1 MSIEVNNFPGAR
13 FYKSDLHLHTPA
25 SKCWKGEKN
34 TQELEKIFAKLSS
47 EHIEVVAI
55 TDHNSVENIEACKK
69 LGKTKGI
76 IIYPGTEVSTKE
88 GHVLSIF
95 GPNKNTE
102 DIKNWLVRIG
112 IKESEQGN
120 AEVVAK
126 DLEGKQLSIEKVFQS
141 IEQEGGIAIAPHP
154 NSRGTGFLEI
164 LKQKGKAR
172 MDAYNSPYLRGL
184 ELSSNNMPL
193 LKLARGEISGYEK
206 RYGCV
211 VGSDAHSIEEIGQ
224 EYTYIKLGDFGIGA
238 LKQVFYDP
246 DMRIRFK
253 DEYPVK
259 THAWIEYLG
268 VSQGFFDGTIFNFH
282 PDMNSVVG
290 GKAVGKSLLIEL
302 IKFALGIKSPLEKIN
317 QQSLDMMQARTC
329 LGDGGT
335 VIVYIQTSNGE
346 EYRVQRTLSDLD
358 CGPEVFYGDTETK
371 VGYQVNKIFPCHIYS
386 QNEVAQLGNNLPA
399 LLDWLDAFLDL
410 NHEQTEIRRIRS
422 EAKVLLKK
430 LDEKHITALKIKP
443 LEENKKE
450 LEEKK
455 KLLDSKVKEP
465 ILQTFPQWQ
474 QEERQ
479 LRDMQTGLNKLV
491 QDVIQPLEKINVEQ
505 YLPNKQE
512 KTPNASTINKEREE
526 LLKLS
531 TDFASA
537 GEILK
542 KAVQTKQ
549 KSLENYIAGWRGK
562 YDKAKQE
569 YTNVIQS
576 AGVKNASA
584 LTSELDKCI
593 QAIENTEREL
603 NNAKAARREETALEQ
618 TFFNTFIPAYI
629 ECFGKIF
636 EKRLGKANQISGALE
651 FFVKIGVQQMND
663 RTEFMNLVHD
673 IARGSGLR
681 KEQCD
686 QIALKMTPV
695 KLSEMII
702 AKNAKEFEQISG
714 IAENKASV
722 FIENVWSKSIDE
734 EGLSHPSKIYQI
746 MLTEL
751 KDTVTVELK
760 VDEGVYKP
768 MKDLSGGSKCTAILS
783 VALVEGDYPLIV
795 DQPEDALDNPFVFER
810 IVKTVR
816 KTKSN
821 RQYIFATHNPNVAV
835 ASDADLIYCL
845 KATASQ
851 GNIDKHG
858 SIDNITTRDRVV
870 ANLEG
875 GESAFRLRSQK
886 YNIVIE
892 DPNAIVIG
900 MGK

>member
-1 MSIEVNNFPGAR
+1 M
-13 FYKSDLHLHTPA
+13 
-25 SKCWKGEKN
+25 
-34 TQELEKIFAKLSS
+34 
-47 EHIEVVAI
+47 
-55 TDHNSVENIEACKK
+55 
-69 LGKTKGI
+69 
-76 IIYPGTEVSTKE
+76 
-88 GHVLSIF
+88 
-95 GPNKNTE
+95 
-102 DIKNWLVRIG
+102 
-112 IKESEQGN
+112 
-120 AEVVAK
+120 
-126 DLEGKQLSIEKVFQS
+126 
-141 IEQEGGIAIAPHP
+141 
-154 NSRGTGFLEI
+154 
-164 LKQKGKAR
+164 
-172 MDAYNSPYLRGL
+172 
-184 ELSSNNMPL
+184 
-193 LKLARGEISGYEK
+193 
-206 RYGCV
+206 
-211 VGSDAHSIEEIGQ
+211 
-224 EYTYIKLGDFGIGA
+224 

-259 THAWIEYLG
+259 THAWIECLG
-268 VSQGFFDGTIFNFH
+268 VSQGFFDGTLFNFH
-282 PDMNSVVG
+282 PDMNSIVG

-346 EYRVQRTLSDLD
+346 KYRVQRTLSDLD
-358 CGPEVFYGDTETK
+358 RGPEVFYGDTETK
-371 VGYQVNKIFPCHIYS
+371 AGYQVNDIFPCHVYS
-386 QNEVAQLGNNLPA
+386 QNEIAQLGNNLPA

-410 NHEQTEIRRIRS
+410 NPERTEIARIRL
-422 EAKVLLKK
+422 EAKGLLKK
-430 LDEKHITALKIKP
+430 LDGKYITALKIEP
-443 LEENKKE
+443 LEKSIKE
-450 LEEKK
+450 LVEKK

-479 LRDMQTGLNKLV
+479 LREMQTGLNKLV
-491 QDVIQPLEKINVEQ
+491 QEVIQPLEEINVEE

-537 GEILK
+537 GETLK
-542 KAVQTKQ
+542 KAVHTKQ
-549 KSLENYIAGWRGK
+549 KSLENYIIGWRQK

-584 LTSELDKCI
+584 LTSELNKCI
-593 QAIENTEREL
+593 QAIEGTEKEL
-603 NNAKAARREETALEQ
+603 NNAKVARREEIALEQ
-618 TFFNTFIPAYI
+618 TFLNTFIPAYTG
-629 ECFGKIF
+629 CFGKIF
-636 EKRLGKANQISGALE
+636 EKRLGKANQISESLE
-651 FFVKIGVQQMND
+651 SFVKIGVQQMND
-663 RTEFMNLVHD
+663 RTEFVNLVHD
-673 IARGSGLR
+673 IAKGSGLR

-695 KLSEMII
+695 KLGELII
-702 AKNAKEFEQISG
+702 AKNAKQFEQMSG
-714 IAENKASV
+714 IAENKAAI
-722 FIENVWSKSIDE
+722 FIENAWSRSMDE
-734 EGLSHPSKIYQI
+734 EELARPSKIYQI

-760 VDEGVYKP
+760 VDEGTYKP

-783 VALVEGDYPLIV
+783 VALVEGEYPLIV

-851 GNIDKHG
+851 GSIDKHG
-858 SIDNITTRDRVV
+858 SIDDITTRDRVV

-886 YNIVIE
+886 YNIIIE